1 MVCVERTIRIHKEI
15 WISPR
20 APCLK
25 ALCRGHFCLG
35 QFFLKTSTHL
45 QRKTAGSVSSRMP
58 SCSWEPERCFWERR
72 DIAITPFS
80 TVLARLQVVS
90 CTAAGFVVPPS
101 LSIHSSGS
109 TRRDVFLLL
118 LAFWISL
125 KGPDAG
131 ALGHSAS
138 DLRLGLNYPALS
150 STSVTE
156 PKWCYWAKISHV
168 QKPGVLQAWNK
179 SKLLSRH
186 RIFI

>member
-1 MVCVERTIRIHKEI
+1 MRKYGSALEHLAWRLSAGATSAWVSSFWRPVLICRGR
-15 WISPR
+15 PQ
-20 APCLK
+20 
-25 ALCRGHFCLG
+25 ALC
-35 QFFLKTSTHL
+35 L
-45 QRKTAGSVSSRMP
+45 QGCPV
-58 SCSWEPERCFWERR
+58 
-72 DIAITPFS
+72 
-80 TVLARLQVVS
+80 
-90 CTAAGFVVPPS
+90 AAGNLKGAFERGEILQSHLS
-101 LSIHSSGS
+101 LQCSPGCRWFPAQQLVLLYLLPWVFTPLVQHAGN
-109 TRRDVFLLL
+109 VFLLL

-138 DLRLGLNYPALS
+138 DLRLALNYPALS